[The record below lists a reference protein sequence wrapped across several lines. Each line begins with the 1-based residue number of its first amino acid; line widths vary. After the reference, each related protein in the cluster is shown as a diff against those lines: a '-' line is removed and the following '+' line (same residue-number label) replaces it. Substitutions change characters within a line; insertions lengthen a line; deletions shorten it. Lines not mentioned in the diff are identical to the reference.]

1 MDTSDKATID
11 HVAIIVSSQTDAE
24 IESRFA
30 QALKLNL
37 GSEIELRNLSGHRAE
52 FAADA
57 KLGLMSPDAAATLQS
72 QLCTQFSGLADCA
85 VLPSKG
91 RRKHLLVSD
100 MDSTVIGQEC
110 LDELA
115 DFAGVKAEVAAIT
128 ERAMAGE
135 LDFEGA
141 LTERVAML
149 KGLGLGALEQC
160 YASRIGLNPGAATLV
175 ATMKAHGARTVLVSG
190 GFTYFTSRVARDA
203 GFEDH
208 RGNTLI
214 DDSAALTGEVG
225 GPILGREAKL
235 AALQEEATALGIE
248 LADSITLGDGANDL
262 AMIEASGLGIA
273 YRAKPI
279 VANKA
284 RAAIQLTDLTTALYY
299 QGYTAAEFVE
309 A

>member
-214 DDSAALTGEVG
+214 DDGAALTGEVG
-225 GPILGREAKL
+225 RPILGREAKL